1 MFKIYMSNLNGNNLY
16 LESENKLELVE
27 AFNKFKTDNNG
38 FYLVDFQ
45 DDNGKQLREELDL
58 SDKQKIEF

>member
-1 MFKIYMSNLNGNNLY
+1 MFKIYVSNLNGNNLY

-27 AFNKFKTDNNG
+27 AFNKFKADNNG

-45 DDNGKQLREELDL
+45 DDTGKQLREELDL